1 MRTLSSRWLTASGL
15 MTYCSTFSIRSWSSS
30 SSRSPQSAAATT
42 PQSISRS
49 TLAASFQ
56 CTYKAVGGSQ
66 ESDAS
71 GTGHSGLEEN
81 LYRGENGRHKEL
93 LRRNEPGNDES
104 QRSLPSRSAGLMNLL
119 GRSCGGVPT
128 AGKHRSLTSCA
139 ASAAGWLHSNG
150 VV

>member
-1 MRTLSSRWLTASGL
+1 
-15 MTYCSTFSIRSWSSS
+15 MTYCWTFSIRSWSSS

-49 TLAASFQ
+49 TWPLHFNAR
-56 CTYKAVGGSQ
+56 TRLVGGSQ

-81 LYRGENGRHKEL
+81 LYRGENGRPEEL

-104 QRSLPSRSAGLMNLL
+104 QRSLPSCSAGLMNLL
-119 GRSCGGVPT
+119 GRSRGGVPT

-150 VV
+150 VVGSETRSGGIV